1 VSVQTGRV
9 PRWGLVDVVAGL
21 LGFVLLSALV
31 QALVRMPAL
40 ATQPQ
45 LRWALEQVVA
55 GWLPLVA
62 VVLLACF
69 WRGRR
74 SLASDFGLRFEPI
87 DLAIGLLAGL
97 VLRASAVGIAEL
109 TRAVSGTPST
119 PYGGGVGSDP
129 LWFALTAVVAASIV
143 TPVVEELYFRGLV
156 LRSLQQAV
164 LGPGPG
170 TDQGPGPGP
179 GPGTDQGTGPATGTA
194 AGAPD
199 RRRLAATVAV
209 IGSSLLFVVFHLDGA
224 PETAAAVS
232 RLITLFVA
240 GLVLGCLAV
249 LTRRLGPSIVTHVV
263 FNVSVAV
270 IDIVASATS
279 APSAPVLG

>member
-1 VSVQTGRV
+1 MSVQTGRV

-45 LRWALEQVVA
+45 LRWALEQIVA

-62 VVLLACF
+62 VVLIACF

-74 SLASDFGLRFEPI
+74 SLAADFGLRFQPV

-119 PYGGGVGSDP
+119 PYGGGVGADP

-164 LGPGPG
+164 LG
-170 TDQGPGPGP
+170 T
-179 GPGTDQGTGPATGTA
+179 GTGTEER
-194 AGAPD
+194 APD
-199 RRRLAATVAV
+199 RHRLAAVVAV
-209 IGSSLLFVVFHLDGA
+209 IGSSLLFVVFHLDGV

-232 RLITLFVA
+232 RLITLFIV

-249 LTRRLGPSIVTHVV
+249 LTRRLGPSIVTHMV
-263 FNVSVAV
+263 FNLSVAV
-270 IDIVASATS
+270 IDIVTSATS
-279 APSAPVLG
+279 APSAPILG

>member
-1 VSVQTGRV
+1 MQTGRV

-45 LRWALEQVVA
+45 LRWALEQIVA

-62 VVLLACF
+62 VVLVACF

-74 SLASDFGLRFEPI
+74 SLAADFGLRFQPI

-109 TRAVSGTPST
+109 TRAVSGTPSM

-129 LWFALTAVVAASIV
+129 LWFALTAIVAASIV

-156 LRSLQQAV
+156 LRSLQHAV
-164 LGPGPG
+164 LG
-170 TDQGPGPGP
+170 TDP
-179 GPGTDQGTGPATGTA
+179 D
-194 AGAPD
+194 APD

-209 IGSSLLFVVFHLDGA
+209 IGSSLLFVIFHLDGV

-249 LTRRLGPSIVTHVV
+249 LTRRLGPSIVTHMV
-263 FNVSVAV
+263 FNLSVAV
-270 IDIVASATS
+270 IDIVTSATS
-279 APSAPVLG
+279 VPSAPTLG